1 MTATTQATPASA
13 TLASRARVDVVALV
27 GGISVAVIGVLLL
40 LDVLDALNLRFA
52 ALAPI
57 ACAAVGGVLLA
68 RGLEGGTARADARGE
83 QDGSSCPS

>member
-1 MTATTQATPASA
+1 MTATTQVPMPASA
-13 TLASRARVDVVALV
+13 TRACRARVDVVALV
-27 GGISVAVIGVLLL
+27 GGISVAVIGALLL

-68 RGLEGGTARADARGE
+68 RGLEGGPGRADAPGE
-83 QDGSSCPS
+83 PE

>member
-1 MTATTQATPASA
+1 MTATTRAMPASA

-27 GGISVAVIGVLLL
+27 GGISVAVIGPLLL

-68 RGLEGGTARADARGE
+68 RGLEGGPGRADAPAE
-83 QDGSSCPS
+83 PE

>member
-1 MTATTQATPASA
+1 MTATTQVPMPASA
-13 TLASRARVDVVALV
+13 TRASRARVDVVALV
-27 GGISVAVIGVLLL
+27 GGISVAVIGALLL

-68 RGLEGGTARADARGE
+68 RGLEGGPGRADAPGE
-83 QDGSSCPS
+83 PE